1 MGVEKSSG
9 SPYTPVAASGSQK
22 YSSVSQSEVI
32 LQYVRDP
39 GAPAVRRPKGVK
51 EAGTRIFKLYRSSN
65 HWAKL
70 GRENCP
76 HRFFVCFRGANNKFQ
91 AVMSKSG
98 DNSTLKI
105 VNCAYVR
112 SCSANLTPL

>member
-1 MGVEKSSG
+1 MYLYGLCTTAGRYSEYQFG
-9 SPYTPVAASGSQK
+9 SDSDFTHHIGK
-22 YSSVSQSEVI
+22 I
-32 LQYVRDP
+32 I
-39 GAPAVRRPKGVK
+39 K

-70 GRENCP
+70 GRENFP

-91 AVMSKSG
+91 AAMSKSG

-105 VNCAYVR
+105 VNCAYSR
-112 SCSANLTPL
+112 TCALAALI

>member
-1 MGVEKSSG
+1 M
-9 SPYTPVAASGSQK
+9 
-22 YSSVSQSEVI
+22 
-32 LQYVRDP
+32 LQYMRYP
-39 GAPAVRRPKGVK
+39 GAPAEQGPKGVK
-51 EAGTRIFKLYRSSN
+51 EAGTQIFKLYRSSN

-91 AVMSKSG
+91 AVMCKSG